1 MTRDPFA
8 AVPTTRRLW
17 AAAVLCAL
25 SLGMAWSYSVAAKEA
40 AIRLFVV
47 AAVLGLLVAAWRP
60 RTPATRRLARIATVA
75 LAIALALALGHSS
88 RQVMFPLAVALV
100 LAAPPAWGSRAP
112 VR

>member
-1 MTRDPFA
+1 VTRDPFA

-47 AAVLGLLVAAWRP
+47 AACRP
-60 RTPATRRLARIATVA
+60 RTPATRQLARIATVA